1 MTERYSRKTGAC
13 YEEMACQYLRN
24 LGYVIMDRNFRNRIG
39 EIDIIAFDPAVQTVC
54 FVEVKYRKDLSKG
67 RPAAAVTWKKQ
78 QVIIRVSSYYM
89 YIRRLT
95 HLYRRYDIIE
105 ILGGEIN
112 HIRNAFT
119 G

>member
-1 MTERYSRKTGAC
+1 MTERNNRKIGAY
-13 YEEMACQYLRN
+13 YEDMACQYLLN
-24 LGYVIMDRNFRNRIG
+24 QGYVIMDRNFRNRNG
-39 EIDIIAFDPAVQTVC
+39 EIDIIAFDPISRTVC

-67 RPAAAVTWKKQ
+67 RPACAVTWKKQ

-89 YIRRLT
+89 YIKRLT

-105 ILGGEIN
+105 ILGSKIN
-112 HIRNAFT
+112 HIRSAFT